1 MHLHCVC
8 VVVVAGWVVCLK
20 ANGWLGLD
28 DVWVGGGGV
37 HKVLIH
43 LFVRFSCRFVNVACV
58 CARVVRVRV
67 VCCR

>member
-8 VVVVAGWVVCLK
+8 VVVAVGWVVWLK
-20 ANGWLGLD
+20 AKGWLCLA
-28 DVWVGGGGV
+28 DVRVGGVGV
-37 HKVLIH
+37 LKVPIH
-43 LFVRFSCRFVNVACV
+43 LLTRCTCCFVNVACG